1 MQSDSQAAPARIALV
16 QSKPRKGAFSDN
28 LAALRA
34 VFGQLAA
41 LDATPQLIVLPE
53 AALTGYFLEGAV
65 YESARSAERFGHEL
79 SSLWRD
85 VAGLRPVEIV
95 AGFYEVDNGSYYNS
109 AIWLALDERETRI
122 LHVHRKLFLPTY
134 GVFDEERFLSRGNR
148 VQVFESSLL
157 GRTALLICEDVWH
170 SMVPTIAALKGARS
184 IVVPSAAPGRGIEG
198 EGELLSVTRWR
209 ELLRGIAM
217 EHGCFILYAGLA
229 GFEGG
234 KGMTGSS
241 CAIAPDGT
249 TLVRA
254 EADDAC
260 IVRAEL
266 FLDDVEIA
274 RANLPLLGDLRAVLP
289 DLLADEELPWLRG
302 RSDASGC

>member
-1 MQSDSQAAPARIALV
+1 MQSDSRAPRARIALV
-16 QSKPRKGAFSDN
+16 QSKPRKGDYVEN

-34 VFGQLAA
+34 VFAQLAA
-41 LDATPQLIVLPE
+41 LDASPQLVVLPE

-65 YESARSAERFGHEL
+65 YEAARTAERFGHEL

-85 VAGLRPVEIV
+85 VAGQRPVEIV
-95 AGFYEVDNGSYYNS
+95 AGFYEVENGSYYNS
-109 AIWLALDERETRI
+109 AIWLALDEKETRI

-148 VQVFESSLL
+148 VQVFDSPLL
-157 GRTALLICEDVWH
+157 GTTAMLICEDIWH
-170 SMVPTIAALKGARS
+170 SMLPTIAALKGARS

-198 EGELLSVTRWR
+198 KGELLSVTRWR
-209 ELLRGIAM
+209 DLLRGTAM
-217 EHGCFILYAGLA
+217 EHGCFVLYAGLA

-241 CAIAPDGT
+241 CAIGPDGT
-249 TLVRA
+249 MLVKA
-254 EADDAC
+254 EGDDAC

-266 FLDDVEIA
+266 LLDDVEIA
-274 RANLPLLGDLRAVLP
+274 RANLPLLADLRTVLP
-289 DLLADEELPWLRG
+289 DLLTDEELPWVRG
-302 RSDASGC
+302 RSDAADR

>member
-1 MQSDSQAAPARIALV
+1 MQSDSRAPRARIALV
-16 QSKPRKGAFSDN
+16 QSKPRKGDYVEN

-34 VFGQLAA
+34 VFAQLAA
-41 LDATPQLIVLPE
+41 LDASPQLVVLPE

-65 YESARSAERFGHEL
+65 YEAARTAERFGHEL

-85 VAGLRPVEIV
+85 VAGQRPVEIV
-95 AGFYEVDNGSYYNS
+95 AGFYEVENGSYYNS
-109 AIWLALDERETRI
+109 AIWLALDEKETRI

-148 VQVFESSLL
+148 VQVFDSPLL
-157 GRTALLICEDVWH
+157 GTTALLICEDIWH
-170 SMVPTIAALKGARS
+170 SMLPTIAALKGARS

-198 EGELLSVTRWR
+198 KGELLSVTRWR
-209 ELLRGIAM
+209 DLLRGTAM
-217 EHGCFILYAGLA
+217 EHGCFVLYAGLA

-241 CAIAPDGT
+241 CAIGPDGT
-249 TLVRA
+249 MLVKA
-254 EADDAC
+254 EGDDAC

-266 FLDDVEIA
+266 LLDDVEIV
-274 RANLPLLGDLRAVLP
+274 RANLPLLADLRTVLP
-289 DLLADEELPWLRG
+289 DLLTDEELPWVRG
-302 RSDASGC
+302 RSDAADR

>member
-1 MQSDSQAAPARIALV
+1 MQSDSHAARARIALV
-16 QSKPRKGAFSDN
+16 HSKPRKGDYIEN

-34 VFGQLAA
+34 VFAQLAA
-41 LDATPQLIVLPE
+41 LDAPPQLVVLPE

-65 YESARSAERFGHEL
+65 YESARTAERFGHEL

-85 VAGLRPVEIV
+85 VAGQRPVEIV
-95 AGFYEVDNGSYYNS
+95 AGFYEVESGSYYNS

-148 VQVFESSLL
+148 VQVFDSPLL
-157 GRTALLICEDVWH
+157 GTTALLICEDVWH
-170 SMVPTIAALKGARS
+170 SLLPTIAALKGARS
-184 IVVPSAAPGRGIEG
+184 IVVPSAAPGRGIDG

-217 EHGCFILYAGLA
+217 EHGCFVLYAGLA

-241 CAIAPDGT
+241 CAIGPDGT
-249 TLVRA
+249 ILVKA
-254 EADDAC
+254 EGDDAC

-266 FLDDVEIA
+266 FLDDIEIA
-274 RANLPLLGDLRAVLP
+274 RANLPLLADLRAVLP
-289 DLLADEELPWLRG
+289 DLLADEELPWSRG
-302 RSDASGC
+302 RSDAADR

>member
-1 MQSDSQAAPARIALV
+1 MHPDREVGPARVALV
-16 QSKPRKGAFSDN
+16 QSKPRKGAYAEN

-34 VFGQLAA
+34 VFAQLAS
-41 LDATPQLIVLPE
+41 LEPVPQLVVLPE

-85 VAGLRPVEIV
+85 VAGQRSVEIA

-148 VQVFESSLL
+148 ASVFESPLL
-157 GRTALLICEDVWH
+157 GATALLICEDAWH
-170 SMVPTIAALKGARS
+170 SIMPTIAALKGARL
-184 IVVPSAAPGRGIEG
+184 IVVPSAAPGRGIDG
-198 EGELLSVTRWR
+198 EGELLSISRWR

-217 EHGCFILYAGLA
+217 EHGCFVLYAGLA

-241 CAIAPDGT
+241 RAIAPSGEM
-249 TLVRA
+249 LV
-254 EADDAC
+254 EADASEAC

-266 FLDDVEIA
+266 FLDEVEIA

-289 DLLADEELPWLRG
+289 DLLADDELPWLRG
-302 RSDASGC
+302 RSDASGS

>member
-1 MQSDSQAAPARIALV
+1 MHADREVGPVRVALV
-16 QSKPRKGAFSDN
+16 QSKPRKGAYAEN

-34 VFGQLAA
+34 VFAQLAS
-41 LDATPQLIVLPE
+41 LEPSPQLVVLPE

-85 VAGLRPVEIV
+85 VAGQRSVEIV

-148 VQVFESSLL
+148 VRVFESPLL
-157 GRTALLICEDVWH
+157 GRTALLICEDAWH
-170 SMVPTIAALKGARS
+170 SIVPTIAALKGART
-184 IVVPSAAPGRGIEG
+184 IVVPSAAPGRGIDG
-198 EGELLSVTRWR
+198 EGELLSISRWR

-217 EHGCFILYAGLA
+217 EHGCFVLYAGLA

-241 CAIAPDGT
+241 RAIAPDGEM
-249 TLVRA
+249 LV
-254 EADDAC
+254 EADASEAC

-266 FLDDVEIA
+266 FLDEVEIA

-289 DLLADEELPWLRG
+289 DLLADDELPWLRG
-302 RSDASGC
+302 RSDASGS